1 MSLDGARGD
10 DRLASSLPVSDL
22 VSLIRERAQR
32 DPNRELLYF
41 LGDDEQVSAAL
52 TAPMLERRARAIA
65 VELQSRGLSGERAI
79 LLFPPGLEYVE
90 AFYGCLFAGVL
101 AVPAYPPN
109 PMRLRQSL
117 PRLVSIVE
125 NSQPSVLLT
134 TAAALPMVGGL
145 SSFHEVFSGLQILAT
160 NTLPDAAGEEWQAPA
175 VSAEDIAF
183 IQYTSGSTSEPK
195 GVLVTHGN
203 ILHTAE
209 DLARCVAYRE
219 WERLLI
225 WLPTFH
231 DMGLICGLV
240 MPIYKGLPMYLM
252 SPLTFLQRPF
262 RWWQAISTYGVTQ
275 TVGPNFSYDLSVRKS
290 TPEQRAGLRLGQLR
304 ITGTVAEPI
313 HRATVESF
321 SEAFAVS
328 GFKREAFLSGYGLAE
343 STLKVTGGPVRW
355 VEVSSEALR
364 QNRVKISAQETPE
377 TQSVISCGTTDM
389 GTELCIVNPETLS
402 RCEADE
408 VGEIWVRG
416 PGIARGY
423 WNRPEDSAWVFSA
436 YLKDTGEG
444 PFLRTGDLG
453 FVLDGELFVTGRLKD
468 LIILDGVNIYPQDI
482 EWTMQAAHQS
492 IRPGCCAVFSV
503 EREGREDVVAV
514 AEVAKSNG
522 TDGPAKEIALAVKRA
537 VAESHQVALMDLV
550 FLRPGTIPKT
560 SSGKI
565 QRHAARNGYISG
577 TLEVSDR

>member
-1 MSLDGARGD
+1 MSFDGLRGD
-10 DRLASSLPVSDL
+10 DRLAPSLPVSDL

-32 DPNRELLYF
+32 DPKRELLYF
-41 LGDDEQVSAAL
+41 LGDDEQVTAAL

-65 VELQSRGLSGERAI
+65 VELQARGLSGQRAI

-109 PMRLRQSL
+109 PVRLRQSL

-125 NSQPSVLLT
+125 NSQPAILLT
-134 TAAALPMVGGL
+134 TAAALPLVEGL

-160 NTLPDAAGEEWQAPA
+160 DTLPDEAGDEWQAPA

-240 MPIYKGLPMYLM
+240 MPLYKGLPMYLM
-252 SPLTFLQRPF
+252 SPLTFLQRPL

-290 TPEQRAGLRLGQLR
+290 TPEQRAALRLGQLR

-328 GFKREAFLSGYGLAE
+328 GFQREAFLSGYGLAE
-343 STLKVTGGPVRW
+343 STLKVTGGLVRW
-355 VEVSSEALR
+355 VEVSSQALK
-364 QNRVKISAQETPE
+364 QNRVEISSQETHE

-389 GTELCIVNPETLS
+389 GTELCIVNPETLC

-423 WNRPEDSAWVFSA
+423 WNRPEETARVFSA
-436 YLKDTGEG
+436 YLNDTGEG

-482 EWTMQAAHQS
+482 EWTMQAAHRG
-492 IRPGCCAVFSV
+492 IRPGCCAVFSI
-503 EREGREDVVAV
+503 EREGREHVVAV
-514 AEVAKSNG
+514 AEVAKSIG
-522 TDGPAKEIALAVKRA
+522 TDGPAKEIASTVKRA
-537 VAESHQVALMDLV
+537 VSESHQIALEDLV
-550 FLRPGTIPKT
+550 FLQPGTIPKT

-565 QRHAARNGYISG
+565 QRHAARNGYVSG
-577 TLEVSDR
+577 TLEVSDS